1 MKSKFTLLL
10 FSFILCSILKMYG
23 QADPGSAGMT
33 FSKSIVQVGE
43 AVTLQVQIGN
53 YSGGLSAGKALSP
66 YDATFTVTI
75 PSILKVNGPLNF
87 SNLPFPASVA
97 SQLPNAVGATVI
109 LLIVPNGIPKGA
121 NGYVSIPLIGLKDDV
136 NIVYSTVKTDA
147 NLGNP
152 SSGNVTPSNDL
163 QSAPVTICM
172 PLPVRLISFEIQK
185 ESELANLNWATS
197 EETNSERFEIEHSL
211 NGKEW
216 EAIGSVAS
224 SGDSKNKKV
233 YNFNHNNPSGG
244 ENYYRLKMIDRDL
257 TFAYGPIR
265 SVRFDNIKLEIYPN
279 PAAEVLS
286 IKSGDWDKISNIQ
299 LIGTSGVSVY
309 NSGNRP
315 LDKVDVKDL
324 RAGIYLVKITTTDG
338 VTSVKKILVSR

>member
-1 MKSKFTLLL
+1 MKSKFIFFL
-10 FSFILCSILKMYG
+10 FFLVICSVIKSYG

-53 YSGGLSAGKALSP
+53 YSGGLSMGKALSP

-87 SNLPFPASVA
+87 SNLPFPVSVA
-97 SQLPNAVGATVI
+97 SQLPNSVGATVI

-136 NIVYSTVKTDA
+136 NIVYATVKTDS
-147 NLGNP
+147 NLGIP

-172 PLPVRLISFEIQK
+172 PLPVKLISFEVQK
-185 ESELANLNWATS
+185 ESELANLNWSTS

-211 NGKEW
+211 NGKQW
-216 EAIGSVAS
+216 KAIGSVAS
-224 SGDSKNKKV
+224 SGDSKIRKE
-233 YNFNHNNPSGG
+233 YSFGHNSPSGG

-257 TFAYGPIR
+257 TYAYGPIR
-265 SVRFDNIKLEIYPN
+265 STRFDNIKLEIYPN
-279 PAAEVLS
+279 PAADVLNV
-286 IKSGDWDKISNIQ
+286 KSGNWDNISNIQ
-299 LIGTSGVSVY
+299 LISTSGLSVY
-309 NSGNRP
+309 NSGSKP
-315 LDKVDVKDL
+315 LDKVDVKNL
-324 RAGIYLVKITTTDG
+324 STGIYLIKITTTDG
-338 VTSVKKILVSR
+338 ATSLRKILISR